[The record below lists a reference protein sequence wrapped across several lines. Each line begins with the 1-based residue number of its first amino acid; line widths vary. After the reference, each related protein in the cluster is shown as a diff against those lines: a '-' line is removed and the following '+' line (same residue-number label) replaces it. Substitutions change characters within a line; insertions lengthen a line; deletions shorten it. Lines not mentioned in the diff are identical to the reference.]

1 MDLVSVERT
10 VAYSKL
16 EHEAP
21 AINSACRPPQQWPA
35 HGKIQLKNV
44 QMRYRKDLDPVLK
57 NIYCDIRPGERIGVV
72 GRTGSGK
79 TSLTLALFRIV
90 ELCGG
95 SIIIDGIDISK
106 LGLSDLRSR
115 LAIIPQD
122 PTLFSGTLRYNLDPF
137 RQYTDHQIW
146 EALEAAHLKEVVMK
160 FKSKLDEQIADSGE
174 NLSVG
179 QRQLVCLA
187 RAILKGSKI
196 VILDEATANVDMES
210 DALIQKTVRE
220 VFKGC
225 TTITIAHRL
234 NTIIDCDRIMV
245 LDSGKLVEFDT
256 PARLM
261 EKEDSIFSQ
270 LVKEAGMKNL

>member
-1 MDLVSVERT
+1 
-10 VAYSKL
+10 
-16 EHEAP
+16 
-21 AINSACRPPQQWPA
+21 
-35 HGKIQLKNV
+35 
-44 QMRYRKDLDPVLK
+44 
-57 NIYCDIRPGERIGVV
+57 
-72 GRTGSGK
+72 
-79 TSLTLALFRIV
+79 
-90 ELCGG
+90 
-95 SIIIDGIDISK
+95 
-106 LGLSDLRSR
+106 RSR

-146 EALEAAHLKEVVMK
+146 EALEAAHLKEVAMK

-225 TTITIAHRL
+225 TTITIAH
-234 NTIIDCDRIMV
+234 
-245 LDSGKLVEFDT
+245 
-256 PARLM
+256 
-261 EKEDSIFSQ
+261 
-270 LVKEAGMKNL
+270 